1 VDVCLLSR
9 RGGAGGHWSQQLAR
23 VAAEALSASGCRVRW
38 LCALTLDEPL
48 PSAHG
53 IELLPVRGRV
63 APFRRVHGRLTD
75 TAMDIALARSLRH
88 RPADIVHDLGLG
100 APGSASMLWL
110 AERMGATGVATVRAA
125 EVLCHRQTLIDWQ
138 QRDCRVFDDP
148 ARCTLCCLTASTGAL
163 SPAGAMAGRALSWL
177 RGLSPFPNRHAFAT
191 RFDVVV
197 GGLGSASLVLVE
209 HATEAELLVAAGV
222 RARAMR
228 SGNLAEAHGPVLARA
243 YAELLAD

>member
-9 RGGAGGHWSQQLAR
+9 RGGSGGHWSQQLAR
-23 VAAEALSASGCRVRW
+23 VAAEALSSSGCKVRW

-48 PSAHG
+48 PPAPG

-63 APFRRVHGRLTD
+63 PPFRRVHGRLTD
-75 TAMDIALARSLRH
+75 TAMDVALAHTLRH
-88 RPADIVHDLGLG
+88 RPADVVHDLGLG
-100 APGSASMLWL
+100 APCSASMLWL

-148 ARCTLCCLTASTGAL
+148 ARCTHCCLTASAGAL
-163 SPAGAMAGRALSWL
+163 SPAAAMAGRALSWL
-177 RGLSPFPNRHAFAT
+177 RGCSPFPNRHAFAT

-197 GGLGSASLVLVE
+197 SALGSASLVLVE
-209 HATEAELLVAAGV
+209 QAAEAELLVTAGV